1 MPQKEDLMEKVKELK
16 EATGAGF
23 AECRKALAEANGDIE
38 KAIEILKKRGLT
50 KAEKKL
56 SREAKEGIVE
66 AYIHIGGRIG
76 VLVEINCE
84 TDFVARNEEFKKF
97 AHEIAMQIA
106 AMSPRWIKR
115 EDIPEEI
122 VKKEFEIYF
131 EQSKA
136 EGKPEHIA
144 EKIAKGKLEK
154 FFEEN
159 CLYEQIW
166 IRDGKSK
173 IEDLIKSMVAKFG
186 ENIVVRRFARFEIGK
201 E

>member
-1 MPQKEDLMEKVKELK
+1 MQQREDLMEKVKELK
-16 EATGAGF
+16 EITGAGF
-23 AECRKALAEANGDIE
+23 ADCRKALAEANGDME
-38 KAIEILKKRGLT
+38 KAIEILRKRGLA

-56 SREAKEGIVE
+56 AREAKEGIID

-76 VLVEINCE
+76 VLVEVNCE

-97 AHEIAMQIA
+97 VHEIAMQIA

-115 EDIPEEI
+115 EDIPEE
-122 VKKEFEIYF
+122 VVRKEFEIYF

-166 IRDGKSK
+166 VRDGKSK
-173 IEDLIKSMVAKFG
+173 IEDLIKSMIAKFG
-186 ENIVVRRFARFEIGK
+186 ENISVRRFARFEIGK

>member
-16 EATGAGF
+16 EITGAGF
-23 AECRKALAEANGDIE
+23 ADCRKALAESDGDME
-38 KAIEILKKRGLT
+38 KAIEILRKRGLA

-56 SREAKEGIVE
+56 AREAKEGIID

-76 VLVEINCE
+76 VLVEVNCE

-97 AHEIAMQIA
+97 VHEIAMQIA

-115 EDIPEEI
+115 EDVPEE
-122 VKKEFEIYF
+122 VVRKEFEIYF

-173 IEDLIKSMVAKFG
+173 IEDLIKSMIAKFG
-186 ENIVVRRFARFEIGK
+186 ENISVRRFARFEIGK

>member
-56 SREAKEGIVE
+56 SRQAKEGIVE

-122 VKKEFEIYF
+122 VKKEFEIYI

>member
-1 MPQKEDLMEKVKELK
+1 MQQREDLMEKVKELK
-16 EATGAGF
+16 EITGAGF
-23 AECRKALAEANGDIE
+23 ADCRKALAEANGDME
-38 KAIEILKKRGLT
+38 KAIEILRKRGLA

-56 SREAKEGIVE
+56 ARQAKEGIVD

-76 VLVEINCE
+76 VLVEVNCE

-97 AHEIAMQIA
+97 VHEIAMQIA

-115 EDIPEEI
+115 EDVPEEI
-122 VKKEFEIYF
+122 VRREFEIYF

-136 EGKPEHIA
+136 EGKPDHIA

-166 IRDGKSK
+166 IKDGKSK
-173 IEDLIKSMVAKFG
+173 IEDLIKSMIAKFG
-186 ENIVVRRFARFEIGK
+186 ENISVRRFARFEVGK
-201 E
+201 D

>member
-1 MPQKEDLMEKVKELK
+1 MPQREDLMEKVKELK
-16 EATGAGF
+16 EITGAGF
-23 AECRKALAEANGDIE
+23 ADCRKALAEANGDME
-38 KAIEILKKRGLT
+38 KAIEILRKRGLA

-56 SREAKEGIVE
+56 AREAKEGIID

-76 VLVEINCE
+76 VLVEVNCE

-97 AHEIAMQIA
+97 VHEIAMQIA

-115 EDIPEEI
+115 EDVPEEI

-136 EGKPEHIA
+136 EGKQDHIA

-173 IEDLIKSMVAKFG
+173 IEDLIKSMIAKFG
-186 ENIVVRRFARFEIGK
+186 ENISVRRFARFEIGK

>member
-1 MPQKEDLMEKVKELK
+1 MQQREDLMEKVKELK
-16 EATGAGF
+16 EITGAGF
-23 AECRKALAEANGDIE
+23 ADCRKALAEANGDIE
-38 KAIEILKKRGLT
+38 KAIEILRKRGLA

-56 SREAKEGIVE
+56 ARQAKEGIVD

-76 VLVEINCE
+76 VLVEVNCE

-97 AHEIAMQIA
+97 VHEIAMQIA

-115 EDIPEEI
+115 EDVPEEI
-122 VKKEFEIYF
+122 VRREFEIYF

-136 EGKPEHIA
+136 EGKPDHIA

-166 IRDGKSK
+166 IKDGKSK
-173 IEDLIKSMVAKFG
+173 IEDLIKSMIAKFG
-186 ENIVVRRFARFEIGK
+186 ENISVRRFARFEIGK

>member
-56 SREAKEGIVE
+56 SRQAKEGIVE

-106 AMSPRWIKR
+106 AMSPRWRKR

-122 VKKEFEIYF
+122 VKKEFEIYI

>member
-1 MPQKEDLMEKVKELK
+1 MPQREDLMEKVKELK
-16 EATGAGF
+16 EITGAGF
-23 AECRKALAEANGDIE
+23 ADCRKALAEANGDME
-38 KAIEILKKRGLT
+38 KAIEILRKRGLA

-56 SREAKEGIVE
+56 AREAKEGIID

-76 VLVEINCE
+76 VLVEVNCE

-97 AHEIAMQIA
+97 VHEIAMQIA

-115 EDIPEEI
+115 EDVPEE
-122 VKKEFEIYF
+122 VVRKEFEIYF

-166 IRDGKSK
+166 VRDGKSK
-173 IEDLIKSMVAKFG
+173 IEDLIKSMIAKFG
-186 ENIVVRRFARFEIGK
+186 ENISVRRFARFEIGK

>member
-122 VKKEFEIYF
+122 VKKEFEIYL

>member
-1 MPQKEDLMEKVKELK
+1 MPQREDLMEKVKELK
-16 EATGAGF
+16 EITGAGF
-23 AECRKALAEANGDIE
+23 ADCRKALAEANGDME
-38 KAIEILKKRGLT
+38 KAIEILRKKGLA

-56 SREAKEGIVE
+56 TREAKEGIID

-76 VLVEINCE
+76 VLVEVNCE
-84 TDFVARNEEFKKF
+84 TDFVAKNEEFRRF
-97 AHEIAMQIA
+97 VHEIAMQIA

-115 EDIPEEI
+115 EDVPEEI
-122 VKKEFEIYF
+122 VRREFEIYF

-136 EGKPEHIA
+136 EGKPDHIA

-173 IEDLIKSMVAKFG
+173 IEDLIKSMIAKFG
-186 ENIVVRRFARFEIGK
+186 ENISVRRFARFEIGK
-201 E
+201 D

>member
-56 SREAKEGIVE
+56 SRQAKEGIVE

>member
-1 MPQKEDLMEKVKELK
+1 MQQREDLMEKVKELK
-16 EATGAGF
+16 EITGAGF
-23 AECRKALAEANGDIE
+23 ADCRKALAEANGDME
-38 KAIEILKKRGLT
+38 KAIEILRKRGLA

-56 SREAKEGIVE
+56 AREAKEGIID

-76 VLVEINCE
+76 VLVEVNCE

-97 AHEIAMQIA
+97 VHEIAMQIA

-115 EDIPEEI
+115 EDVPEEI
-122 VKKEFEIYF
+122 VRREFEIYF

-136 EGKPEHIA
+136 EGKPDHIA

-173 IEDLIKSMVAKFG
+173 IEDLIKSMIAKFG
-186 ENIVVRRFARFEIGK
+186 ENISVRRFARFEIGK

>member
-1 MPQKEDLMEKVKELK
+1 MQQREDLMEKVKELK
-16 EATGAGF
+16 EITGAGF
-23 AECRKALAEANGDIE
+23 ADCRKALAEANGDME
-38 KAIEILKKRGLT
+38 KAIEILRKRGLA

-56 SREAKEGIVE
+56 ARQAKEGIVD

-76 VLVEINCE
+76 VLVEVNCE

-97 AHEIAMQIA
+97 VHEIAMQIA

-115 EDIPEEI
+115 EDVPEEI

-136 EGKPEHIA
+136 EGKPDHIA

-166 IRDGKSK
+166 IKDGKSK
-173 IEDLIKSMVAKFG
+173 IEDLIKSMIAKFG
-186 ENIVVRRFARFEIGK
+186 ENISVRRFARFEIGK

>member
-1 MPQKEDLMEKVKELK
+1 MQQREDLMEKVKELK
-16 EATGAGF
+16 EITGAGF
-23 AECRKALAEANGDIE
+23 ADCRKALAEANGDME
-38 KAIEILKKRGLT
+38 KAIEILRKRGLA

-56 SREAKEGIVE
+56 AREAKEGIID

-76 VLVEINCE
+76 VLVEVNCE
-84 TDFVARNEEFKKF
+84 TDFVARNEEFRKF
-97 AHEIAMQIA
+97 VHEIAMQIA

-115 EDIPEEI
+115 EDVPEEI
-122 VKKEFEIYF
+122 VRREFEIYF

-136 EGKPEHIA
+136 EGKPYHIA

-173 IEDLIKSMVAKFG
+173 IEDLIKSMIAKFG
-186 ENIVVRRFARFEIGK
+186 ENISVRRFARFEIGK

>member
-1 MPQKEDLMEKVKELK
+1 MQQREDLMEKVKELK
-16 EATGAGF
+16 EITGAGF
-23 AECRKALAEANGDIE
+23 ADCRKALAEANGDIE
-38 KAIEILKKRGLT
+38 KAIEILRKRGLA

-56 SREAKEGIVE
+56 ARQAKEGIVD

-76 VLVEINCE
+76 VLVEVNCE

-97 AHEIAMQIA
+97 VHEIAMQIA

-115 EDIPEEI
+115 EDVPEEI
-122 VKKEFEIYF
+122 VKREFEIYF

-136 EGKPEHIA
+136 EGKPDHIA

-166 IRDGKSK
+166 IKDGKSK
-173 IEDLIKSMVAKFG
+173 IEDLIKSMIAKFG
-186 ENIVVRRFARFEIGK
+186 ENISVRRFARFEIGK

>member
-1 MPQKEDLMEKVKELK
+1 MPQREDLMEKVKELK
-16 EATGAGF
+16 EITGAGF
-23 AECRKALAEANGDIE
+23 ADCRKALAEANGDME
-38 KAIEILKKRGLT
+38 KAIEILRKRGLA

-56 SREAKEGIVE
+56 AREAKEGIID

-76 VLVEINCE
+76 VLVEVNCE

-97 AHEIAMQIA
+97 VHEIAMQIA

-115 EDIPEEI
+115 EDVPEEI
-122 VKKEFEIYF
+122 VRREFEIYF

-136 EGKPEHIA
+136 EGKPDHIA

-173 IEDLIKSMVAKFG
+173 IEDLIKSMIAKFG
-186 ENIVVRRFARFEIGK
+186 ENISVRRFARFEIGK

>member
-56 SREAKEGIVE
+56 SRQAKEGIVE

-166 IRDGKSK
+166 VRDGKSK

>member
-56 SREAKEGIVE
+56 SRQAKEGIVE

-173 IEDLIKSMVAKFG
+173 IEDLIKSMVVKFG

>member
-1 MPQKEDLMEKVKELK
+1 MQQREDLMEKVKELK
-16 EATGAGF
+16 EITGAGF
-23 AECRKALAEANGDIE
+23 ADCRKALAEANGDME
-38 KAIEILKKRGLT
+38 KAIEILRKRGLA

-56 SREAKEGIVE
+56 ARQAKEGIVD

-76 VLVEINCE
+76 VLVEVNCE

-97 AHEIAMQIA
+97 VHEIAMQIA

-115 EDIPEEI
+115 EDVPEEI
-122 VKKEFEIYF
+122 VRKEFEIYF

-136 EGKPEHIA
+136 EGKPDHIA

-166 IRDGKSK
+166 IKDGKSK
-173 IEDLIKSMVAKFG
+173 IEDLIKSMIAKFG
-186 ENIVVRRFARFEIGK
+186 ENISVRRFARFEIGK

>member
-1 MPQKEDLMEKVKELK
+1 MSQKGDLMEKVKELK
-16 EATGAGF
+16 EITGAGF
-23 AECRKALAEANGDIE
+23 ADCKRALVEANGDME
-38 KAIEILKKRGLT
+38 KAIEILRKRGLA

-56 SREAKEGIVE
+56 ARQAKEGIVD

-76 VLVEINCE
+76 VLVEVNCE

-97 AHEIAMQIA
+97 VHEIAMQIA

-115 EDIPEEI
+115 EDVPEEI

-136 EGKPEHIA
+136 EGKPDHIA

-166 IRDGKSK
+166 IKDGKSK
-173 IEDLIKSMVAKFG
+173 IEDLIKSMIAKFG
-186 ENIVVRRFARFEIGK
+186 ENISVRRFARFEVGK
-201 E
+201 D

>member
-23 AECRKALAEANGDIE
+23 AECRKALAEADGDIE
-38 KAIEILKKRGLT
+38 KAIEILRKRGLT

-56 SREAKEGIVE
+56 SRQAKEGIVE

>member
-1 MPQKEDLMEKVKELK
+1 MQQREDLMEKVKELK
-16 EATGAGF
+16 EITGAGF
-23 AECRKALAEANGDIE
+23 ADCRKALAEANGDIE
-38 KAIEILKKRGLT
+38 KAIEILRKRGLA

-56 SREAKEGIVE
+56 ARQAKEGIVD

-76 VLVEINCE
+76 VLVEVNCE

-97 AHEIAMQIA
+97 VHEIAMQIA

-115 EDIPEEI
+115 EDVPEEI
-122 VKKEFEIYF
+122 VRKEFEIYF

-136 EGKPEHIA
+136 EGKPDHIA

-166 IRDGKSK
+166 IKDGKSK
-173 IEDLIKSMVAKFG
+173 IEDLIKSMIAKFG
-186 ENIVVRRFARFEIGK
+186 ENISVRRFARFEVGK
-201 E
+201 D

>member
-38 KAIEILKKRGLT
+38 KAIEILRKRGLT

-56 SREAKEGIVE
+56 SRQAKEGIVE

>member
-1 MPQKEDLMEKVKELK
+1 MPQREDLMEKVKELK
-16 EATGAGF
+16 EITGAGF
-23 AECRKALAEANGDIE
+23 ADCRKALAEANGDIE
-38 KAIEILKKRGLT
+38 KAIEILRKRGLA

-56 SREAKEGIVE
+56 ARQAKEGIVD

-76 VLVEINCE
+76 VLVEVNCE

-97 AHEIAMQIA
+97 VHEIAMQIA

-115 EDIPEEI
+115 EDVPEEI
-122 VKKEFEIYF
+122 VRKEFEIYF

-136 EGKPEHIA
+136 EGKPDHIA

-166 IRDGKSK
+166 IKDGKSK
-173 IEDLIKSMVAKFG
+173 IEDLIKSMIAKFG
-186 ENIVVRRFARFEIGK
+186 ENISVRRFARFEIGK

>member
-1 MPQKEDLMEKVKELK
+1 MPQREDLMEKVKELK
-16 EATGAGF
+16 EITGAGF
-23 AECRKALAEANGDIE
+23 ADCRKALAEANGDME
-38 KAIEILKKRGLT
+38 KAIEILRKRGLA

-56 SREAKEGIVE
+56 AREAKEGIID

-76 VLVEINCE
+76 VLVEVNCE

-97 AHEIAMQIA
+97 VHEIAMQIA

-115 EDIPEEI
+115 EDIPEE
-122 VKKEFEIYF
+122 VVRKEFEIYF

-166 IRDGKSK
+166 VRDGKSK
-173 IEDLIKSMVAKFG
+173 IEDLIKSMIAKFG
-186 ENIVVRRFARFEIGK
+186 ENISVRRFARFEIGK

>member
-1 MPQKEDLMEKVKELK
+1 MQQREDLMEKVKELK
-16 EATGAGF
+16 EITGAGF
-23 AECRKALAEANGDIE
+23 ADCRKALAEANGDIE
-38 KAIEILKKRGLT
+38 KAIEILRKRGLA

-56 SREAKEGIVE
+56 ARQAKEGIVD

-76 VLVEINCE
+76 VLVEVNCE

-97 AHEIAMQIA
+97 VHEIAMQIA

-115 EDIPEEI
+115 EDVPEEI
-122 VKKEFEIYF
+122 VRKEFEIYF

-136 EGKPEHIA
+136 EGKPDHIA

-166 IRDGKSK
+166 IKDGKSK
-173 IEDLIKSMVAKFG
+173 IEDLIKSMIAKFG
-186 ENIVVRRFARFEIGK
+186 ENISVRRFARFEIGK

>member
-1 MPQKEDLMEKVKELK
+1 MQQREDLMEKVKELK
-16 EATGAGF
+16 EITGAGF
-23 AECRKALAEANGDIE
+23 ADCRKALAEANGDME
-38 KAIEILKKRGLT
+38 KAIEILRKRGLA

-56 SREAKEGIVE
+56 AREAKEGIID

-76 VLVEINCE
+76 VLVEVNCE
-84 TDFVARNEEFKKF
+84 TDFVARNEEFRKF
-97 AHEIAMQIA
+97 VHEIAMQIA

-115 EDIPEEI
+115 EDVPEEI
-122 VKKEFEIYF
+122 VRREFEIYF

-136 EGKPEHIA
+136 EGKPDHIA

-173 IEDLIKSMVAKFG
+173 IEDLIKSMIAKFG
-186 ENIVVRRFARFEIGK
+186 ENISVRRFARFEIGK

>member
-38 KAIEILKKRGLT
+38 KAIEILRKRGLT

-56 SREAKEGIVE
+56 SRQAKEGIVE

-122 VKKEFEIYF
+122 VKKEFEIYI

>member
-1 MPQKEDLMEKVKELK
+1 MQQREDLMEKVKELK
-16 EATGAGF
+16 EITGAGF
-23 AECRKALAEANGDIE
+23 ADCRKALAEANGDIE
-38 KAIEILKKRGLT
+38 KAIEILRKRGLA

-56 SREAKEGIVE
+56 ARQAKEGIVD

-76 VLVEINCE
+76 VLVEVNCE

-97 AHEIAMQIA
+97 VHEIAMQIA

-115 EDIPEEI
+115 EDVPEEI

-136 EGKPEHIA
+136 EGKPDHIA

-166 IRDGKSK
+166 IKDGKSK
-173 IEDLIKSMVAKFG
+173 IEDLIKSMIAKFG
-186 ENIVVRRFARFEIGK
+186 ENISVRRFARFEIGK

>member
-16 EATGAGF
+16 EMTGVGF
-23 AECRKALAEANGDIE
+23 SECRKALAEANGDIE
-38 KAIEILKKRGLT
+38 KAVEILKKRGLAR
-50 KAEKKL
+50 AEKKL

-115 EDIPEEI
+115 EDVPEEI
-122 VKKEFEIYF
+122 VKKEFEIYL

-136 EGKPEHIA
+136 EGKPEQIA

-173 IEDLIKSMVAKFG
+173 IGDLIKSMVAKFG

>member
-1 MPQKEDLMEKVKELK
+1 M
-16 EATGAGF
+16 
-23 AECRKALAEANGDIE
+23 
-38 KAIEILKKRGLT
+38 
-50 KAEKKL
+50 
-56 SREAKEGIVE
+56 E

-115 EDIPEEI
+115 EDVPEEV
-122 VKKEFEIYF
+122 VKKEFEIYL

-136 EGKPEHIA
+136 EGKPEQIA

-173 IEDLIKSMVAKFG
+173 IEDLVKSMIAKFG
-186 ENIVVRRFARFEIGK
+186 ENIAVRRFARFEIGK

>member
-1 MPQKEDLMEKVKELK
+1 MQQREDLMEKVKELK
-16 EATGAGF
+16 EITGAGF
-23 AECRKALAEANGDIE
+23 ADCRKALAEANGDIE
-38 KAIEILKKRGLT
+38 KAIEILRKRGLA

-56 SREAKEGIVE
+56 ARQAKEGIVD

-76 VLVEINCE
+76 VLVEVNCE

-97 AHEIAMQIA
+97 VHEIAMQIA

-115 EDIPEEI
+115 EDVPEEI
-122 VKKEFEIYF
+122 VRREFEIYF

-136 EGKPEHIA
+136 EGKPDHIA

-173 IEDLIKSMVAKFG
+173 IEDLIKSMIAKFG
-186 ENIVVRRFARFEIGK
+186 ENISVRRFARFEIGK
-201 E
+201 D